1 LFQIVKSALNCN
13 CSRETGCD
21 RRQDICKW
29 RYLLAR
35 PATTLANEGEDD
47 EKIGGIRDD
56 EGNEVVEDGEG
67 IKR

>member
-1 LFQIVKSALNCN
+1 
-13 CSRETGCD
+13 
-21 RRQDICKW
+21 
-29 RYLLAR
+29 LAR